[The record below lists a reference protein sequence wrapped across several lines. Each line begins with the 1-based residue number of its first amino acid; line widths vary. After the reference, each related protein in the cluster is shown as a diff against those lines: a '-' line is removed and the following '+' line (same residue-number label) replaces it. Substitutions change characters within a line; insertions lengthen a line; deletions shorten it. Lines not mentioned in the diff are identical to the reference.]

1 MDEHMVWQC
10 CDLLTGPFFLMDR
23 LPFFI
28 PNGLAAVKNRPWLLF
43 LSLLFFN

>member
-1 MDEHMVWQC
+1 MVWQC
-10 CDLLTGPFFLMDR
+10 CDLLTGRFFLMDR

-28 PNGLAAVKNRPWLLF
+28 PNSLVTVQNRPWLLF